1 MTHQLGSYLYKDPSI
16 FFFFIFFL
24 FSWVS
29 HSLPGLRNLGQEK
42 GTTPKGAW
50 VWLGRKP
57 KSIGS
62 TTLPDPILLVLHQDS
77 ISWVLHQDPRLIGH
91 A

>member
-1 MTHQLGSYLYKDPSI
+1 M
-16 FFFFIFFL
+16 
-24 FSWVS
+24 
-29 HSLPGLRNLGQEK
+29 HSLPDPRNLKPEK

-62 TTLPDPILLVLHQDS
+62 ATPPDPKLLVLHQDS
-77 ISWVLHQDPRLIGH
+77 IS
-91 A
+91 